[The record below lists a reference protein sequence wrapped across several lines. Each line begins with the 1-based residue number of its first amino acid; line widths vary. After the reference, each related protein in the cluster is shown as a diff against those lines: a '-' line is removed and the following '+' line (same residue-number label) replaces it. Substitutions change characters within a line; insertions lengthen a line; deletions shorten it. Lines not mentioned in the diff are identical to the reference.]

1 MSTQAHESCSK
12 RRTSERRRL
21 KLLKNSKEFKIT
33 NPYKSRP
40 EPILPEELARQLRK
54 IDFLSSTSIS
64 MLSFQKEK
72 TPAFPEAVLEKM
84 GEAWRIQEERYQF
97 LFGCG
102 DTVSSS
108 IGEELDSQPL
118 SEYLRKEH
126 SLAEE
131 VITTKEEISLNLYD
145 LRYPIL
151 ENMFDCRPEEDDR
164 ESCHYELRM
173 AHHEKPLEAI
183 ILEEEYE
190 NYFIN

>member
-1 MSTQAHESCSK
+1 MSTQTSESSNK

-33 NPYKSRP
+33 NPYKSYR
-40 EPILPEELARQLRK
+40 EPILPEELLRQLRK

-64 MLSFQKEK
+64 MLSFQKENA
-72 TPAFPEAVLEKM
+72 PVLQEAVLDKM
-84 GEAWRIQEERYQF
+84 GEASRIQEERYQF
-97 LFGCG
+97 LFGCS

-108 IGEELDSQPL
+108 LSDELDSQPL
-118 SEYLRKEH
+118 SDYMRKEH

-131 VITTKEEISLNLYD
+131 IITTKEEISLNLYD
-145 LRYPIL
+145 PRYPIL
-151 ENMFDCRPEEDDR
+151 DNMFDCRLEEDER
-164 ESCHYELRM
+164 ESCPYDLRVP
-173 AHHEKPLEAI
+173 HERPLEAI